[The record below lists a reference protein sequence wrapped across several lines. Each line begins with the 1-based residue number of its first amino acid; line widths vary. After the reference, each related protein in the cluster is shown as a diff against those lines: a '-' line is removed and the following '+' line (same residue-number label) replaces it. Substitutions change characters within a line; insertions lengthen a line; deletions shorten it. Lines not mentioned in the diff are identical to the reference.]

1 MAITETN
8 TQLETLA
15 ARITPP
21 ALFVPKVAN
30 VTSKIDLFQFV
41 SNLLYTNGLLI
52 KSSAFMNAL
61 VEREEMGPTL
71 LQDGMA
77 IPHGEDAC
85 VLQPSLCVCLFETA
99 FLYETPFSNAL
110 VNKVFLF
117 SLPPTMEYHPVEAN
131 YFKAFSTNLVNKS
144 FTQGIHTS
152 MDHREFC
159 RHTSQTLSGGV
170 NQIFLS

>member
-1 MAITETN
+1 MALSEAT
-8 TQLETLA
+8 TQLEILA
-15 ARITPP
+15 ARITPS
-21 ALFVPKVAN
+21 ALFMPNMKN
-30 VTSKIDLFQFV
+30 VTTKVNLFQFV

-61 VEREEMGPTL
+61 LEREEMGPTL

-77 IPHGEDAC
+77 IPHGQDAC
-85 VLQPSLCVCLFETA
+85 VLQPSLCVCLFQTA
-99 FLYETPFSNAL
+99 FHYETPFSNAL

-117 SLPPTMEYHPVEAN
+117 SLPISMDNHPVEAN
-131 YFKAFSTNLVNKS
+131 YFKAFSTNLINKS
-144 FTQGIHTS
+144 FTQSIHPS

-159 RHTSQTLSGGV
+159 RHTSQTLASGV